1 MSFNATDQW
10 IGKALFY
17 PPIVK
22 FCRLTRQSPSALSR
36 LFWFAASLDALYHA
50 PTVMSGIFWGGVSL
64 VMMFTA
70 AFRADDP
77 TSSFMPFR
85 LLSVTLWLLDLVQG
99 FRAGEWAGL
108 EFWIL
113 VLFAEYAAT
122 LRALPPA
129 SSVSIRH
136 GAGPSRER

>member
-1 MSFNATDQW
+1 MSFNAIDQW

-22 FCRLTRQSPSALSR
+22 LCRLTRQSSSAVSR
-36 LFWFAASLDALYHA
+36 LFWFAASLDALYHVD
-50 PTVMSGIFWGGVSL
+50 TVAARMFWGSVSL
-64 VMMFTA
+64 VMMFVA
-70 AFRADDP
+70 GSRADEP

-85 LLSVTLWLLDLVQG
+85 LLSVALWILDLLQG
-99 FRAGEWAGL
+99 LRAGDWAGL

-113 VLFAEYAAT
+113 VLFAEYAAA

-129 SSVSIRH
+129 SNVSIKRR
-136 GAGPSRER
+136 ADPSRER